1 MSLFSHIAFY
11 FKRMKAYSVTVDN
24 YGNPYGMQDIK
35 VDFMSNINYAPGLYR
50 REDFNCSGDSYN
62 RYILVVHAK
71 SKELA
76 QSIAMDRIKHQRI
89 VEDNKRLMEENGRL
103 LQENEAFQELSHLI
117 NTGQVIIKVAPKL
130 SINSI
135 WFTLGIASP
144 ASLGHRDIVVRKGIV
159 NE

>member
-1 MSLFSHIAFY
+1 
-11 FKRMKAYSVTVDN
+11 MKAYSVTVDN

-89 VEDNKRLMEENGRL
+89 ARDRIKHQRIVEDNKRLMEENGRL

-117 NTGQVIIKVAPKL
+117 NTGQVIITVAPKL

-135 WFTLGIASP
+135 RFTLGIASP